1 MPFEKIICLNFHKKV
16 LKWEFAH
23 LNDYLL
29 NGKSNLQ
36 SLTGFDQQIGYF
48 KIDITAGYSVR

>member
-16 LKWEFAH
+16 LKWEFSSF
-23 LNDYLL
+23 DGYLL
-29 NGKSNLQ
+29 NGESYLK

-48 KIDITAGYSVR
+48 KIDITSGYSVR